1 MTISNDLTLSILLYA
16 DDVVLISET
25 EDGVQSMLDSLRDWS
40 NRWKLKVN
48 EHKSKVVHFRQA
60 SDEPTGMEFKY
71 GDQVLEIVPMY
82 RYLGLDLYDTVDFS
96 ETVSGLSKSAS
107 RALGVITSK
116 YSTHD
121 GLDYKTYT
129 KLFDSM
135 VCPIMDYGCEIWGAR
150 KRDCMDVI
158 QHRAM
163 RTFLGVGKCAP
174 LPMMY
179 GDMYWI
185 PSHARQ
191 QAAMVRY
198 WSRLLKMPP
207 YRLNKQIFE
216 WDYLH
221 ARRGTW
227 CYDIKKIFEKC
238 DMSELY
244 EQKCAEHDTV
254 AKVRD
259 TLRHLD
265 KEQRKIDMA
274 ATSRMKVYRDINGDY
289 DHTAPARYL
298 VIPLSRQQRSV
309 LARLRS
315 GTLALAIETGRY
327 RQIPAENRLC
337 KQCESGTVEDEL
349 HFLFVCPKHNIRRDE
364 LLPEI
369 TILNDIF
376 SSDISMRRTASF
388 ITGSMTERD

>member
-1 MTISNDLTLSILLYA
+1 MTLSILVKLSADCQNPPVERSGWLQVNISLTIVLTTNIQIYQIVWLYGLSNRGLRMRNMGSQEKRLYGCFSA
-16 DDVVLISET
+16 
-25 EDGVQSMLDSLRDWS
+25 LRDAH
-40 NRWKLKVN
+40 V
-48 EHKSKVVHFRQA
+48 
-60 SDEPTGMEFKY
+60 
-71 GDQVLEIVPMY
+71 
-82 RYLGLDLYDTVDFS
+82 
-96 ETVSGLSKSAS
+96 
-107 RALGVITSK
+107 
-116 YSTHD
+116 
-121 GLDYKTYT
+121 
-129 KLFDSM
+129 
-135 VCPIMDYGCEIWGAR
+135 
-150 KRDCMDVI
+150 
-158 QHRAM
+158 

-198 WSRLLKMPP
+198 WSRLLKIPP

-227 CYDIKKIFEKC
+227 CYDIKKICEKC
-238 DMSELY
+238 DMSEIY
-244 EQKCAEHDTV
+244 EQKCAKHDTV

-265 KEQRKIDMA
+265 SEQRKIDMA
-274 ATSRMKVYRDINGDY
+274 AMSRMKVYRDINGGY
-289 DHTAPARYL
+289 NHTAPARYL
-298 VIPLSRQQRSV
+298 LIPLSRQQRSV

-327 RQIPAENRLC
+327 GQIPAENRLC

-349 HFLFVCPKHNIRRDE
+349 HFLFVYPKHNIRRDE
-364 LLPEI
+364 LLPNI
-369 TILNDIF
+369 TILNDIC